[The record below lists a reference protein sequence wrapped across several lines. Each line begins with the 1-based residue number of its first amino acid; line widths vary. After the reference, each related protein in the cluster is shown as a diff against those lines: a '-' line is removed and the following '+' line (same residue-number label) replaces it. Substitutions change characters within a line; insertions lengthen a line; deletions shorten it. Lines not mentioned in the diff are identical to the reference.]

1 MGETRRN
8 TNLHT
13 FNILHIITIS
23 LFLNIFDCYNFW
35 HGHKGGWWEER
46 RPRSIISRPC
56 HADREGG
63 KLSGPVYC
71 TMEPNMFIFSKL
83 LLHIFYLLTFSQ
95 VNISWPTMLPPISCP
110 GRRRE
115 GWAYHADRFE
125 TGYCAQAMII
135 FHLIKFSFFSILD
148 VPFITQTYR
157 CCLCLV

>member
-1 MGETRRN
+1 MDTKEGGGRKDAPGQSSAGHAMLTGRGEE
-8 TNLHT
+8 
-13 FNILHIITIS
+13 
-23 LFLNIFDCYNFW
+23 
-35 HGHKGGWWEER
+35 GG
-46 RPRSIISRPC
+46 
-56 HADREGG
+56 GG

-71 TMEPNMFIFSKL
+71 TMVPAMFIFGKL

-95 VNISWPTMLPPISCP
+95 VNISGPTMLPPISCP